1 MTAGVVDFSYPDWAG
16 AFPQLATTVKEQQ
29 AGFLFRQ
36 ACLILNNTPYSV
48 VQNVDERRDLL
59 WLLVAHQAQ
68 LGLNAA
74 SGSGSSTGAQ
84 GVGRLA
90 SATRGSVSVS
100 YDGSG
105 LPNNAGWFTQ
115 TQYGLTFWQAT
126 AQYRQM
132 RFSPGRPHPARIWP

>member
-1 MTAGVVDFSYPDWAG
+1 MAQGVVDFVYPDWAA
-16 AFPQLATTVKEQQ
+16 AFPQLATTVAEPQ

-36 ACLILNNTPYSV
+36 ACLFLNNTPFSI

-68 LGLNAA
+68 LGLNATA
-74 SGSGSSTGAQ
+74 GNGSSTGAQ
-84 GVGRLA
+84 PVGRLA

-105 LPNNAGWFTQ
+105 LSANAGWFNQ
-115 TQYGLTFWQAT
+115 TQYGLLYWQAT

-132 RFSPGRPHPARIWP
+132 RLSPGRPHPARIWP